1 MGALVVNMFLSLNP
15 ELSSRLAGVIY
26 CAPLFGL
33 YNKKNFFLRALES
46 FFAVCKDDMIL
57 LTSFPYH
64 RISRNKQYVRQ
75 VITQKK
81 VIPLLT
87 AQLSSS
93 INKNID
99 KAENLASKV
108 QYPYLLLLGEKD
120 TMVDNLSAL
129 RWHEKT
135 TSKDKHLQVL

>member
-1 MGALVVNMFLSLNP
+1 MAQDMGALVVNMFLGLNP
-15 ELSSRLAGVIY
+15 ELASRLAGVIY

-33 YNKKNFFLRALES
+33 YLKKNVFLRALES
-46 FFAVCKDDMIL
+46 FFALCKDDMIL

-87 AQLSSS
+87 AQLSTS
-93 INKNID
+93 ITKSID
-99 KAENLASKV
+99 KAENHASKV
-108 QYPYLLLLGEKD
+108 
-120 TMVDNLSAL
+120 
-129 RWHEKT
+129 
-135 TSKDKHLQVL
+135 